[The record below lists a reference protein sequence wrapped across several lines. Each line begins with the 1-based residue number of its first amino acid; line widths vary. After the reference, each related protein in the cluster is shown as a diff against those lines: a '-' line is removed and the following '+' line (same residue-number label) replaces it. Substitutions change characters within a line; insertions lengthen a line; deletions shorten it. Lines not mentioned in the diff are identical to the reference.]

1 MLENK
6 RGLGAGDAE
15 ASHQDR
21 HTARG
26 LNNKGADAGKSPR
39 DSLTEQR
46 LRLRRG
52 GFAPIPVGGK
62 KPAIQEWQKKTDVA
76 DAEIEAWR
84 EHKGTGLLTR
94 LMPALD
100 IDIYNPEAAKAVE
113 DLVRKHF
120 QGRGK
125 VLVRIG
131 NAPKFAI
138 PFRTSTPFKKITAT
152 LITPEDDLTADFR
165 RRGDSFRPMDQK
177 IELLCDGQQLV
188 AFGIHP
194 ETRKSYRWI
203 DGEPGEVRH
212 DELPEITEGEALGLV
227 DDVAQLLCDKFGY
240 TRRQRTATGPENATH
255 APNNR
260 LAADDITELAAAVD
274 VIPND
279 IPGWED
285 WNSIVMAIWAATGG
299 SEKGFE
305 IADRWCA
312 KWEGYDANETRK
324 RWKAISKSPPN
335 RIGAGT
341 IYHMADKASPGWRRQ
356 YETEKIAKILANR
369 KEEKEAAD
377 DPTGKT
383 CISATPFNWIDPKNI
398 PQRQWLYRPHYIR
411 KFESA
416 TISTGGVG
424 KSSLVIAEALAM
436 VSGKPLLGVWPQQ
449 KLRVWYW
456 NGEDPADEL
465 LRRFIAGAIQHKL
478 TPEDIGDRLFVDSG
492 RTMPIVMAEGTK
504 SGTIIAAP
512 VIKEVIATLLDKM
525 IDVLIVDPFVS
536 CHQVPENDNSGIE
549 RVAKSW
555 SRIADTA
562 NASVMLVHHSRK
574 TYGNE
579 MTVEDGRGASALIAA
594 TRTARVLN
602 TMSKTDGDNLG
613 VTEAER
619 RRFFRS
625 DIGKANLS
633 RPAERADWFTIESV
647 QLGNGALGMGDEVGV
662 VQVWEIPDDLH
673 SGLDAEGIRKIQA
686 ALGEGGPW
694 REDPRSKVEQWAGEP
709 FAEALGVDIT
719 RKLTKDWVI
728 KGLRTLTRAG
738 YLKRVVGHDRNRE
751 KRAYIEPGNEPAD
764 DARVVF

>member
-6 RGLGAGDAE
+6 RGPGARDAE
-15 ASHQDR
+15 APHQDR
-21 HTARG
+21 HAARG
-26 LNNKGADAGKSPR
+26 AHNKDACGSKPTRDGLTAQRERVRDAGFS
-39 DSLTEQR
+39 
-46 LRLRRG
+46 
-52 GFAPIPVGGK
+52 PIPVTGK
-62 KPAIQEWQKKTDVA
+62 RPAVPEWQQKTRATD
-76 DAEIEAWR
+76 DEMETW
-84 EHKGTGLLTR
+84 EPHKGTGLLTR

-100 IDIYNPEAAKAVE
+100 VDIYNPEAAKAVE
-113 DLVRKHF
+113 ELVRKRF
-120 QGRGK
+120 EGRGN

-131 NAPKFAI
+131 NEPKFAI

-152 LITPEDDLTADFR
+152 LITPEDDLTAVYR
-165 RRGDSFRPMDQK
+165 RRGDSFRPVDQK

-203 DGEPGEVRH
+203 NGEPGEVRH
-212 DELPEITEGEALGLV
+212 DELPEITEGEALRLV

-260 LAADDITELAAAVD
+260 LAADDIAELAAAVD

-279 IPGWED
+279 IDGWDD
-285 WNSIVMAIWAATGG
+285 WNRALLAIWAATGG
-299 SEKGFE
+299 SEEGFK

-312 KWEGYDANETRK
+312 KWEGYDANETRR
-324 RWKAISKSPPN
+324 RWEAISKSPPN

-341 IYHMADKASPGWRRQ
+341 IYHMANKASPEWRWR

-377 DPTGKT
+377 DPTAKT

-436 VSGKPLLGVWPQQ
+436 ISGKPLLGVQPQQ

-465 LRRFIAGAIQHKL
+465 QRRFVAGAKHYKL

-492 RTMPIVMAEGTK
+492 RTMPIVMAEGTRN
-504 SGTIIAAP
+504 GTIIAEP
-512 VIKEVIATLLDKM
+512 VIKEVIATLLDNR

-536 CHQVPENDNSGIE
+536 CHRVPENDNSGIE

-555 SRIADTA
+555 SQIADAA
-562 NASVMLVHHSRK
+562 NCSVMLVHHSRK

-602 TMSKTDGDNLG
+602 TMSKADGDNLAIA
-613 VTEAER
+613 ESER

-633 RPAERADWFTIESV
+633 RPAEQADWFTIESV
-647 QLGNGALGMGDEVGV
+647 QLGNDVLGMGDEVGV
-662 VQVWEIPDDLH
+662 VQRWEIPDDLH
-673 SGLDAEGIRKIQA
+673 SGVDAEDIRKIQT
-686 ALGEGGPW
+686 ALKEGGPW
-694 REDPRSKVEQWAGEP
+694 REDARSKVEVWAGEP
-709 FAEALGVDIT
+709 FAEALGLDIT
-719 RKLTKDWVI
+719 RKLAKDWI
-728 KGLRTLTRAG
+728 TKGLRTLTKAG

-751 KRAYIEPGNEPAD
+751 KRAYIEAGNEPAD
-764 DARVVF
+764 DAKVLF